1 MGAFLAGVTNRVA
14 VCRGPGGVEVTISL
28 TKAMLA
34 EDFCLIGVANKR
46 GSVGDD
52 GEMSILGISRCVW
65 VFGAALL
72 AIRGEEGCVKVSF
85 NVGFKGAA
93 ESATAFACNLFAIGV
108 LAIWNASRPSRR
120 PFLGAVEGMTELD
133 GIAGSS
139 ILGAGMWKL
148 P

>member
-1 MGAFLAGVTNRVA
+1 M
-14 VCRGPGGVEVTISL
+14 TISF
-28 TKAMLA
+28 TKALLA
-34 EDFCLIGVANKR
+34 EDLCLTGVSKRR

-52 GEMSILGISRCVW
+52 GAMSILGMSRCVW

-72 AIRGEEGCVKVSF
+72 DIRGEEGCVNGSF
-85 NVGFKGAA
+85 IVGFKGAA
-93 ESATAFACNLFAIGV
+93 ESGTAFACNLLAIGV

-120 PFLGAVEGMTELD
+120 PFLGAVDGMTELD

-139 ILGAGMWKL
+139 VLGAGMWKL